1 MKYTVTYVVD
11 GCLTIKVEADSV
23 EEARRKGKDKAQFA
37 DLNRM
42 DCIEMEDVAV
52 EDEEDIVWER

>member
-23 EEARRKGKDKAQFA
+23 EEARRKAEDKAQFA